1 MWAKSHILRLLN
13 MVFQGK
19 WRTLISFER
28 DAHAN
33 YKDSN
38 MEHATTSKR
47 IILFGQQNLQN
58 SILIGF
64 IHQRT
69 NIDCQLINTPEWRTD
84 WSAFN
89 GQTLALID
97 AECGRPERLQDL
109 LEQIFAQDN
118 DIQVAFFNIQT
129 TSPVD
134 NLMAWPMVNGIFYKE
149 SSQQQLV
156 KGITAIF
163 NGEFW
168 LSRRLLAQYLERT
181 RSKPRKVSH
190 STNILTRR
198 EKQILSLTAT
208 GATNTEIAEHLSVSM
223 HTVKTHIYN
232 LFKKIDVSNRI
243 QAVNWAKDNLED
255 IPQETTV

>member
-1 MWAKSHILRLLN
+1 MWQFKTNGVHLFHSGWTPHRIYKERN
-13 MVFQGK
+13 MDN
-19 WRTLISFER
+19 L
-28 DAHAN
+28 
-33 YKDSN
+33 
-38 MEHATTSKR
+38 TSPRR

-69 NIDCQLINTPEWRTD
+69 SIDCQLISTPEWRTE
-84 WSAFN
+84 WNTFE
-89 GQTLALID
+89 GQTLALVD
-97 AECGRPERLQDL
+97 ADSARTERLQDL
-109 LEQIFAQDN
+109 LEQIFDQN
-118 DIQVAFFNIQT
+118 KDIQVAFFNTQN
-129 TSPVD
+129 TSPVER
-134 NLMAWPMVNGIFYKE
+134 LMAWPMVNGIFYKE

-156 KGITAIF
+156 KGITGIF
-163 NGEFW
+163 EGEFW
-168 LSRRLLAQYLERT
+168 LSRRLIAQYLERT

-190 STNILTRR
+190 NANLLTRR

-208 GATNTEIAEHLSVSM
+208 GATNTEIAEHLNVSM

-255 IPQETTV
+255 IVPESVV